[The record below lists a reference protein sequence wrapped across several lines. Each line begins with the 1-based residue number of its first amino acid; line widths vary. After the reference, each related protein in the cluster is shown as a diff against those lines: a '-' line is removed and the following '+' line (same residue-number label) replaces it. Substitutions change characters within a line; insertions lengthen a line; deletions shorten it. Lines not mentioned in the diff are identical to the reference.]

1 MSSFRVR
8 PAEPQDCP
16 TILRLIKVRQGEGT
30 VALLLISDFLQDGF
44 GKHPFYYC
52 LVAEVEKKKQSERIC
67 TVGYAMY
74 NFNYDPRVGKLL
86 YLKDFYI
93 TEPYRGLGIGSEI
106 LKILS
111 QTALE
116 TNCSCMHFLVFIR
129 NQPSVEYYLRRGAS
143 NLSTEEGWHLFRFSK
158 ETLLRIAAE

>member
-1 MSSFRVR
+1 
-8 PAEPQDCP
+8 D
-16 TILRLIKVRQGEGT
+16 L
-30 VALLLISDFLQDGF
+30 LQDGF

-93 TEPYRGLGIGSEI
+93 TEPYRGKCICYQSHYFNI
-106 LKILS
+106 TC
-111 QTALE
+111 TALE
-116 TNCSCMHFLVFIR
+116 TNCSCMHFLVFIH